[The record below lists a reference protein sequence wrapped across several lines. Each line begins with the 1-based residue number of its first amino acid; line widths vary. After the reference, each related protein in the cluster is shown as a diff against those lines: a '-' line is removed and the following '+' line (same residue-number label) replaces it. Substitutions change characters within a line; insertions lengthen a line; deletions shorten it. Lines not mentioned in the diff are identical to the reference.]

1 MFDRRSK
8 IAFIVT
14 CLLLAGSRG
23 AFEAVQ
29 RILGAYLHKE
39 RVPLRQE
46 FTRISKQIG
55 EWRST
60 EPDQIYD
67 EAVVETLGTRMYL
80 TRNYQR
86 SEGVPSRIQI
96 HVAYYTGL
104 IDPVPHVPDR
114 CFVAAGLN
122 AKSLPD
128 NIQLPMEMSGWSVQA
143 DRINFATGQPYSTVV
158 LPHPFTG
165 EPMTLTMPIGDLR
178 LRTTEFEDDRNPR
191 YRIFA
196 GYFFVANGR
205 LTPSPDGVRLLAFDL
220 SERYAYYCKV
230 QLQVFA
236 PADFDKAQFITLSAE
251 FLDDFLPE
259 LMRCL
264 PDWWE
269 VERRD
274 EAKSDG

>member
-1 MFDRRSK
+1 MFDSRTK
-8 IAFIVT
+8 IAFIAT

-23 AFEAVQ
+23 AFEGVQ

-39 RVPLRQE
+39 SVPLRQE
-46 FTRISKQIG
+46 FSRISKQIG
-55 EWRST
+55 DWHSS
-60 EPDQIYD
+60 EPDLIYD
-67 EAVVETLGTRMYL
+67 EAVVETLGTQMYL
-80 TRNYQR
+80 TRSYQR
-86 SEGVPSRIQI
+86 SEGVPGRIKV

-104 IDPVPHVPDR
+104 IDLVPHVPDR
-114 CFVAAGLN
+114 CFIAAGLN

-128 NIQLPMEMSGWSVQA
+128 NILLPLKRDGWKEQS
-143 DRINFATGQPYSTVV
+143 DRINLATGEGYSTVQ

-165 EPMTLTMPIGDLR
+165 EPMTLTMPIGDYR

-205 LTPSPDGVRLLAFDL
+205 ITPTPDRVRLLAFDL

-236 PADFDKAQFITLSAE
+236 PTGYETAQFISLSAE

-269 VERRD
+269 VEHRD
-274 EAKSDG
+274 EAKTNE